1 MNRYRILIM
10 LMTFVGYGDFFW
22 AQELTLD
29 LTWGETMDTVHT
41 ETDMVQYPGL
51 EDSYFNGSSLRYLK
65 SFERPGQNTNWE
77 IAVVSYEIESPT
89 EAEKKFLDRRGWNIP
104 DDVQLTYKNHQ
115 RMGEPLCS
123 VELFPFIMENGQVK
137 RLKKV
142 ELQKDQAQVYTT
154 KTHEFAE
161 NSVLQSGSGSW
172 YKISLRQSGV
182 YKVDYSFLEEAGVD
196 MEGLNAD
203 AINVYGNGFGR
214 LPEANSEDRP
224 DDLIKNNI
232 QMFDGGDG
240 SFDEGDYFIFY
251 GHGPH
256 RWEKANNDAFER
268 VLNNY
273 ASISTYFIN
282 VNGAEPPARIQ
293 DADLSS
299 APSTTTVN
307 DYNSFTIHEQETR
320 NLIKGGQRWYGETF
334 DTELTQTFSMNI
346 PNVKPGANATVK
358 AFMACKEGSSGGNTN
373 FEVRHN
379 GSLVGSAAFS
389 QTSSDSYSR
398 TGFTSASGDLSLSSS
413 TFSLSV
419 RFNRV
424 SPTDEGYLDYLLVNT
439 RSNLNYGVGDL
450 TFRDLNSVGAGNVS
464 TFEIANT
471 PSDAKVWEVTTVTN
485 PKSVQ
490 GSLTN
495 GTFQFKVATDSL
507 RTFIAFDPSNY
518 KTPEFVGK
526 VRNQNLHG
534 LAQADNLI
542 VTHKLFLNQ
551 ANRLASL
558 HKKNGVSTHV
568 VTIDQIYN
576 EFSGGTQD
584 PTAIKFFAKMFYDRA
599 EGDPD
604 KMPKYLTLFGDG
616 TYDPKDRVSNN
627 NYMVPVYH
635 TVTSEGYIS
644 TLLSDDYFG
653 FLDESESFDPSDELD
668 IAVGRLVATTEEDA
682 ITLVNK
688 IEHYMKNGSS
698 LYAGDDLSCDDDG
711 YISTHGDWRLRYT
724 LLADDEEN
732 GYFVVNDLEPAYDYV
747 KSNYPEMNARKIYSD
762 AYTQTTTA
770 GGERYPDVNEELNRS
785 IASGSIL
792 TCYVGHGGAM
802 GAASER
808 IITIGQIRDWEN
820 IDKLTLFVS
829 ATCEFGR
836 IDDNERVSAGEWMA
850 LNKTGGAIALMTTTR
865 AVYFTTNSIT
875 TQRFF
880 ENVYEKNSDQE
891 PLTFGEIIT
900 RTKNDVV
907 GGSNNKRS
915 FMLLGDPALQIAL
928 PHEKVVLDSVNNV
941 DVTQQNDTIKALSK
955 VRMRGH
961 VEDQFGNQLTNFNG
975 IIQPSILDKAKDFQT
990 LGQDAGSPVINFEQ
1004 QLNVL
1009 FRGKS
1014 SIKNG
1019 VFEYEFIVPKDIDY
1033 NYGRGKASYYG
1044 NNEQDVTAG
1053 GYSDEFV
1060 IGGVDTTGLDDD
1072 QGPEITLY
1080 LNDDTFVN
1088 GGLTDATPVLMAEL
1102 YDESGINTVG
1112 NGIGHDITLVIDQ
1125 NTSEATV
1132 LNEYYNSDLDTY
1144 QSGELNYQLSE
1155 LSEGLHTLTMK
1166 AWDVN
1171 NNSSEKT
1178 LEFNVQESSEIA
1190 LDHVLNYP
1198 NPFTTKTEFF
1208 FEHNQVC
1215 ASLEAQV
1222 EIFTVT
1228 GRLVR
1233 TINKIVETRGFRT
1246 EGIFWD
1252 GKDEFG
1258 DQLAKGVYV
1267 YRITVENP
1275 DGQTTRAME
1284 KLYLLK

>member
-1 MNRYRILIM
+1 MKQSSILII
-10 LMTFVGYGDFFW
+10 LFTLFGYAEFLS
-22 AQELTLD
+22 AQEISLKLK
-29 LTWGETMDTVHT
+29 WGQTMDTVHT
-41 ETDMVQYPGL
+41 ETDAIQYPRL
-51 EDSYFNGSSLRYLK
+51 NNSYFNGSDFRYLK
-65 SFERPGQNTNWE
+65 SFQRSSANVTWKIEVLNYEVEDATKEEKRFVERMDYAITDNLQF
-77 IAVVSYEIESPT
+77 S
-89 EAEKKFLDRRGWNIP
+89 
-104 DDVQLTYKNHQ
+104 YKNHQ
-115 RMGEPLCS
+115 QMGNPICS
-123 VELFPFIMENGQVK
+123 IDLFPYVLKDGQVQ
-137 RLKKV
+137 RLKSV
-142 ELQKDQAQVYTT
+142 YLERNQEPVYTT

-161 NSVLQSGSGSW
+161 NSVLQAGSGSW
-172 YKISLRQSGV
+172 YKVSIQQTGI
-182 YKVDYSFLEEAGVD
+182 YKVDYSFMEEIGVD
-196 MEGLNAD
+196 VDGLSAD
-203 AINVYGNGFGR
+203 VINVFGNGFGR
-214 LPEANSEDRP
+214 LPESNAEDRP

-240 SFDEGDYFIFY
+240 IFDEGDYFIFY
-251 GHGPH
+251 AHGPH
-256 RWEKANNDAFER
+256 RWELGNNGAFKR
-268 VLNNY
+268 ILNNY
-273 ASISTYFIN
+273 SGVSTYFIN
-282 VNGAEPPARIQ
+282 INSAETPARIQ
-293 DADLSS
+293 SADLS
-299 APSTTTVN
+299 AVPSTNTVT
-307 DYNSFTIHEQETR
+307 DYNSFTIHEQESQ

-346 PNVKPGANATVK
+346 PNINSNADATVK
-358 AFMACKEGSSGGNTN
+358 AFMACKEGSSGGSTN

-379 GSLVGSAAFS
+379 GALVGTSAFS

-398 TGFTSASGDLSLSSS
+398 TGFTSMPGDLNLSSS
-413 TFSLSV
+413 TFSLSI

-424 SPTDEGYLDYLLVNT
+424 TPTDVGYLDYLLVNT
-439 RSNLNYGVGDL
+439 RSNLTYGVGDL
-450 TFRDLNSVGAGNVS
+450 DFRDVNSVGPGNVS
-464 TFEIANT
+464 TFEITNT
-471 PSDAKVWEVTTVTN
+471 PSDARVWEVTTVTN
-485 PKSVQ
+485 PRSVQ
-490 GSLTN
+490 GNLIN
-495 GTFQFKVATDSL
+495 GTMQFKVATDSL

-518 KTPEFVGK
+518 KTPVFVKK
-526 VRNQNLHG
+526 VRHQNLHG

-542 VTHKLFLNQ
+542 VTHPLFLSQ
-551 ANRLASL
+551 ANRLGSL
-558 HKKNGVSTHV
+558 HENNGVSTHV
-568 VTIDQIYN
+568 VTTDQIYN

-599 EGDPD
+599 EGDPN

-616 TYDPKDRVSNN
+616 TYDPKERVSNN

-635 TVTSEGYIS
+635 TVNSEGYIS

-682 ITLVNK
+682 INLVNK
-688 IEHYMKNGSS
+688 IEHYMKNGSN
-698 LYAGDDLSCDDDG
+698 LYAGDDLSCGEDG

-724 LLADDEEN
+724 LVADDEEN
-732 GYFVVNDLEPAYDYV
+732 GYFTVNDLEPAYDYV
-747 KSNYPEMNARKIYSD
+747 KTNYPEMNARKIYSD

-770 GGERYPDVNEELNRS
+770 GGERYPDVNEELDRS

-808 IITIGQIRDWEN
+808 IITIGQIRDWDN
-820 IDKLTLFVS
+820 IDRLTLFVS

-875 TQRFF
+875 TKRFF
-880 ENVYEKNSDQE
+880 ENVYEKNTDQE

-900 RTKNDVV
+900 RSKNDVV

-961 VEDQFGNQLTNFNG
+961 LEDQYGNMLSNYNG
-975 IIQPSILDKAKDFQT
+975 ILQPSILDKPKDFQT

-1009 FRGKS
+1009 FSGKS
-1014 SIKNG
+1014 SINDG
-1019 VFEYEFIVPKDIDY
+1019 EFEYEFIVPKDIDY
-1033 NYGRGKASYYG
+1033 SYGQGKASYYA
-1044 NNEQDVTAG
+1044 NDEQDVTAG
-1053 GYSDEFV
+1053 GYSNSFI

-1072 QGPEITLY
+1072 QGPELTLY
-1080 LNDDTFVN
+1080 LNDDNFVN

-1125 NTSEATV
+1125 NTSDAKV
-1132 LNEYYNSDLDTY
+1132 LNEYYSSDLDTY
-1144 QSGELNYQLSE
+1144 KSGELNYQLSE

-1171 NNSSEKT
+1171 NNSSDKT
-1178 LEFNVQESSEIA
+1178 IEFTVQESAEIA

-1215 ASLEAQV
+1215 ASLETQV

-1233 TINKIVETRGFRT
+1233 TINRIVETRGFRT

-1275 DGQTTRAME
+1275 DGQTARAME